1 MAFFFA
7 MDEEPLLCDMEVV
20 IERARQARKSADPQQ
35 EIAWELLAKAKQA
48 AKKLATK
55 RLTTRILL

>member
-1 MAFFFA
+1 MR
-7 MDEEPLLCDMEVV
+7 DMEVA
-20 IERARQARKSADPQQ
+20 IERARQARKSPDTQQ